1 MPMDLQRATAAR
13 RSQTYWLL
21 SRLFIEQPEPPML
34 EELALALKVGH
45 GEEPAVANGLRLL
58 QEAVNAALA
67 SARAL
72 TDLQVEYTRLLSGTS
87 KASGAPE
94 PYESMSVEGRLFGE
108 CTEAVSAAYVGAG
121 HPDPA
126 SEAGPPDHIGTE
138 LRFMSILC
146 YHEMEAWREGNE
158 SEAGEWLERELD
170 FLDAHVMRWVPA
182 FCDRLAELTTHSFY
196 LAVARLTAAAC
207 RQDRDEVTAFIHE
220 RA

>member
-1 MPMDLQRATAAR
+1 MDLQRATAAR
-13 RSQTYWLL
+13 RSQSYWLL
-21 SRLFIEQPEPPML
+21 SRLFLEQPEQPML
-34 EELALALKVGH
+34 EELAKALKAGH
-45 GEEPAVANGLRLL
+45 GADPTVANDLRLL
-58 QEAVNAALA
+58 QEAVEAALA
-67 SARAL
+67 SPSAR

-108 CTEAVSAAYVGAG
+108 STEAVSAAYVDAG

-126 SEAGPPDHIGTE
+126 PEAGPPDHIGTE
-138 LRFMSILC
+138 VRFMSILC

-158 SEAGEWLERELD
+158 SDADELLERELD
-170 FLDAHVMRWVPA
+170 FLDAHVMLWVPA

-196 LAVARLTAAAC
+196 LAVAKLTAAAC
-207 RQDRDEVTAFIHE
+207 RQDRDEVAAFVHE